1 MTDYSSF
8 EKARNSLLKAI
19 DQATLEANAIPV
31 AFLIV
36 FAEPGG
42 QDSTL
47 FHYKTSVVGQYF
59 KDKSECF
66 TNALIKG
73 VNQAVIECFEA
84 EPVQDYKV
92 YHA

>member
-1 MTDYSSF
+1 MTMVMAHWHVKDAKLGF
-8 EKARNSLLKAI
+8 T
-19 DQATLEANAIPV
+19 QAGHDPI
-31 AFLIV
+31 
-36 FAEPGG
+36 
-42 QDSTL
+42 